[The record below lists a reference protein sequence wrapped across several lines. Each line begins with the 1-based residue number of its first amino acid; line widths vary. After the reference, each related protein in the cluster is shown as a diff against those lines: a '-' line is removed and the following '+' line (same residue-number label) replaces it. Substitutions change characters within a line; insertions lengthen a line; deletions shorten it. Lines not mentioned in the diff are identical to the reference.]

1 MLSRGIRKYI
11 SNPIVGLLPF
21 WLFVILR
28 AVNVDVQFALIASFI
43 FSIVGELLFRIFY
56 KGSRFNIIFYISG
69 ISLLITLII
78 WFFTNKYIVKPFT
91 YLIVVEAFII
101 CLLMI
106 MRVSKTYISANFF
119 RQKNLVQKALLNE
132 FFEAATL
139 LQYGFTLHIF
149 CVLIYRQFPIGD
161 EPTPIID
168 LVIYTGLPT
177 LVIWGVGI
185 YQIIKIRNLA
195 SKLKKEE
202 WLPIVTEKG
211 EVTGKI
217 ARSVSSNMKN
227 KFLHPVVRVALVSNS
242 KVFLQERPL
251 DDVLNPQKLDYP
263 FEKYILFNHDINLAA
278 RNSIRRMLGDETDF
292 DIKFLLKYVF
302 ENEDTRRLIF
312 LFTANVNDE
321 NKIRRVG
328 KMTGKFWT
336 VKQLEEGFA
345 DEIFSECFELEF
357 EYLKNMV
364 LVPTDIMKPKSST
377 GTI

>member
-1 MLSRGIRKYI
+1 MLSKGIRKYI
-11 SNPIVGLLPF
+11 SNPIIGLLPF

-28 AVNVDVQFALIASFI
+28 AMSVEVQFALTASFI
-43 FSIVGELLFRIFY
+43 FSVVGELLFRIFY
-56 KGSRFNIIFYISG
+56 KGSRFNLIFYISG
-69 ISLLITLII
+69 ISLLATLIV

-91 YLIVVEAFII
+91 YLIVLEAFII
-101 CLLMI
+101 CLLMVL
-106 MRVSKTYISANFF
+106 RVSKTYISTNIF

-139 LQYGFTLHIF
+139 IQYGFTLHIF
-149 CVLIYRQFPIGD
+149 CVLLYRQFPIGD

-168 LVIYTGLPT
+168 LIIYTALPT
-177 LVIWGVGI
+177 LIVWGVGI
-185 YQIIKIRNLA
+185 YQILKIKNLA

-217 ARSVSSNMKN
+217 AKSVSFNMKN

-242 KVFLQERPL
+242 KVFLQERAL
-251 DDVLNPQKLDYP
+251 NDTLNPRKLDYP
-263 FEKYILFNHDINLAA
+263 FEKYILFNHEINLAA
-278 RNSIRRMLGDETDF
+278 RNSIRQMLGDDTDF

-302 ENEDTRRLIF
+302 ENEETRRLIF
-312 LFTANVNDE
+312 LFTANVDDE
-321 NKIRRVG
+321 SKIRRVG

-364 LVPTDIMKPKSST
+364 LVPTDIMKPAST
-377 GTI
+377 GTL